1 MVFLIIINLD
11 KKKIIFLININII
24 KKNKSGWHL
33 LDTRQQV
40 RGPNT
45 L

>member
-24 KKNKSGWHL
+24 KKIKVVGTCW
-33 LDTRQQV
+33 
-40 RGPNT
+40 T
-45 L
+45 LASK